1 MVSAS
6 AWGSSVAMIRRTTGI
21 ATPLEIKLSAYSIR
35 NGMIN
40 MNVKTSSPITKGH
53 STSRIT

>member
-1 MVSAS
+1 MTRS
-6 AWGSSVAMIRRTTGI
+6 TTGDG
-21 ATPLEIKLSAYSIR
+21 TPLAMKLSAYSIR

-40 MNVKTSSPITKGH
+40 MNVKTSSPMTKGH